1 MSGEGDSGLVE
12 RLRERL
18 AVWDAANY
26 EVLTTIQVDVADVRE
41 AADEIERL
49 TGTLV
54 LVSEEVTIE
63 QRARDSACRE
73 ADRYREQ
80 LERLEKAATTAMVD
94 QNNQGRVSAASRDA
108 LNDAID
114 NTLRALALPAVLV
127 EERSTP

>member
-54 LVSEEVTIE
+54 LVPEEVTIE
-63 QRARDSACRE
+63 QRVRDSLWVRN
-73 ADRYREQ
+73 
-80 LERLEKAATTAMVD
+80 AALTE
-94 QNNQGRVSAASRDA
+94 
-108 LNDAID
+108 
-114 NTLRALALPAVLV
+114 ALP
-127 EERSTP
+127 ETRDP

>member
-1 MSGEGDSGLVE
+1 ME

-73 ADRYREQ
+73 ADRAKEALKEIAQR
-80 LERLEKAATTAMVD
+80 
-94 QNNQGRVSAASRDA
+94 ASVA
-108 LNDAID
+108 FAHSVGYYS
-114 NTLRALALPAVLV
+114 ALAKCESIA
-127 EERSTP
+127 RRAAG